1 YTSDYET
8 EWEEIPQGPID
19 SSDGEEARP
28 RALPKRHKVWASRRP
43 DYRTP
48 EAEALLR
55 QFDPFV
61 TARRKLKTAAVRI
74 PRSEVQSWWLEKFP
88 EYKDPKFIDTSE
100 GYNADNEDDEMP
112 GADEEMP
119 GADEGDDDFFYDE
132 EEDDQLGGDEGEGG
146 EGNEERPLIV
156 HKELASD
163 YEQVGSIHEQDDCE
177 LEVVDE
183 RDKTYT
189 RARPSASSLSENI
202 NMVI

>member
-1 YTSDYET
+1 KHRSKVPGANHPRWNWLFTHQYTSDYET
-8 EWEEIPQGPID
+8 EWEDIPQGPID
-19 SSDGEEARP
+19 SSDGEDARP
-28 RALPKRHKVWASRRP
+28 RAPPKRRKVWASRRP

-61 TARRKLKTAAVRI
+61 TYATEHVRRDEVKPVTSLPHIKGSTKTAAVRI

-132 EEDDQLGGDEGEGG
+132 DEDDQLGGDEGKGG
-146 EGNEERPLIV
+146 EGEGEGDEEPV
-156 HKELASD
+156 
-163 YEQVGSIHEQDDCE
+163 
-177 LEVVDE
+177 
-183 RDKTYT
+183 
-189 RARPSASSLSENI
+189 
-202 NMVI
+202 